1 MCLSHDSAVVGR
13 SDMDAHSSDASIND
27 TEQIDDCAHLFGQSH
42 CVAHSSYGLV
52 RKVCRGQN
60 ALDA

>member
-1 MCLSHDSAVVGR
+1 
-13 SDMDAHSSDASIND
+13 MDAHSSDASIND